1 MSDFKRVLANA
12 GWNLL
17 GTVLPLV
24 VAVVAVP
31 FLLHRIGAERLGL
44 LSLAWVLIGYFSLF
58 DLGLGRAL
66 TKMVALHAEPGAEAK
81 LSALCSTGMALVGML
96 GLAGGLLVAAAI
108 PFSDLWIKPLPQ
120 EMHDE
125 ARHALVLIA
134 LGVPLVVGTAALRGI
149 LEGFQRFRLLNA
161 IRVPAGV
168 ALFLAPCA
176 SAWFSPRLD
185 WAIGALLVTRL
196 VVLAAH
202 VLPCASLVHLAAAK
216 VQREWVAPLLHFG
229 GWLTVS
235 SVLGP
240 VIVYIDRF
248 VIGAMLSAASMAYYS
263 APFDIVSRLL
273 LIPVALTGALF
284 PALTRA
290 QGADPLAAQRLRK
303 RSLQL
308 TLLVVVPLAALG
320 ALIAEPAVRLW
331 LGAEFAAQSAGVM
344 RILLLGFVFNAAAQI
359 PFAAMQGHGL
369 TRQTAL
375 LHLIELPVY
384 VTVLILLVQSHGLE
398 GAAVAWALRALID
411 WAGLTWLLHAF
422 ERRQLSANTIPSTD
436 ARLRHE
442 T

>member
-1 MSDFKRVLANA
+1 MSDFRRVLANA

-24 VAVVAVP
+24 VAIVAVP
-31 FLLHRIGAERLGL
+31 FLLHRMGAERLGM

-108 PFSDLWIKPLPQ
+108 PFSDLWTNPLPK
-120 EMHDE
+120 EMRDE

-161 IRVPAGV
+161 IRMPAGV

-176 SAWFSPRLD
+176 SAFFSPRLD

-202 VLPCASLVHLAAAK
+202 VLPCTALVHLAAAK

-290 QGADPLAAQRLRK
+290 QGAEPLAAQRLRK

-331 LGAEFAAQSAGVM
+331 LGAEFAAHSAGVM

-375 LHLIELPVY
+375 LHLLELPVY

-411 WAGLTWLLHAF
+411 WAGLTLLLHAF
-422 ERRQLSANTIPSTD
+422 ERRQLSENTIPSND

>member
-1 MSDFKRVLANA
+1 MSDFRRILANA

-17 GTVLPLV
+17 GTVLPLA
-24 VAVVAVP
+24 VAVLAVP
-31 FLLHRIGAERLGL
+31 FLLDRMGIERFGL
-44 LSLAWVLIGYFSLF
+44 LSLAWVLIGYFSFF

-66 TKMVALHAEPGAEAK
+66 TKMVALHNDAGADEK
-81 LSALCSTGMALVGML
+81 LSALCSTGMALVCLL
-96 GLAGGLLVAAAI
+96 GLAGALLVAAAF
-108 PFSDLWIKPLPQ
+108 PFSYLWLDRLPE
-120 EMHDE
+120 EMHTE

-134 LGVPLVVGTAALRGI
+134 LGVPLVVATAALRGI
-149 LEGFQRFRLLNA
+149 LEGFQRFRLLNF
-161 IRVPAGV
+161 IRVPAGI

-196 VVLAAH
+196 VVVAAH
-202 VLPCASLVHLAAAK
+202 ALPCAGLVRLAASQ
-216 VQREWVAPLLHFG
+216 VRREWIAPLLHFG

-273 LIPVALTGALF
+273 LIPVALTSALF

-290 QGADPLAAQRLRK
+290 QGTDPLAAQRLRR

-308 TLLVVVPLAALG
+308 TLVVVVPLAALG

-359 PFAAMQGHGL
+359 PFAAMHGHGL

-375 LHLIELPVY
+375 LHLSELPLY
-384 VTVLILLVQSHGLE
+384 LAVLILLVQSHGLE
-398 GAAVAWALRALID
+398 GAAIAWTLRALVD
-411 WAGLTWLLHAF
+411 WAALTWLLTTF
-422 ERRQLSANTIPSTD
+422 ERKQLSTNKIAGND

-442 T
+442 A

>member
-1 MSDFKRVLANA
+1 MSDFRRILANT

-17 GTVLPLV
+17 GTVLPLS

-31 FLLHRIGAERLGL
+31 FLLHRMGTERFGL

-66 TKMVALHAEPGAEAK
+66 TKMVALHSDGGPDEK
-81 LSALCSTGMALVGML
+81 LSALCSTGMALVCLL
-96 GLAGGLLVAAAI
+96 GLAGALLVAAAL
-108 PFSDLWIKPLPQ
+108 PFSDLWIDRLPE

-125 ARHALVLIA
+125 ARHAMVLIA

-149 LEGFQRFRLLNA
+149 LEGFQRFRLLNS
-161 IRVPAGV
+161 IRVPAGI

-196 VVLAAH
+196 VVVAAH
-202 VLPCASLVHLAAAK
+202 ALPCAGLVRLAASQ
-216 VQREWVAPLLHFG
+216 VRREWIAPLLHFG

-273 LIPVALTGALF
+273 LIPIALTGALF

-290 QGADPLAAQRLRK
+290 QGTDPLAAQRLRS

-308 TLLVVVPLAALG
+308 TLVVVVPLAAFG

-331 LGAEFAAQSAGVM
+331 LGAEFATQSAGVM
-344 RILLLGFVFNAAAQI
+344 RILLLGFVFNATAQI

-375 LHLIELPVY
+375 LHLSELPVY
-384 VTVLILLVQSHGLE
+384 ITILVVLVQRHGLE
-398 GAAVAWALRALID
+398 GAAIAWTLRALVD
-411 WAGLTWLLHAF
+411 WAGLTLLLRAF
-422 ERRQLSANTIPSTD
+422 ERRQFSANTISSND

>member
-1 MSDFKRVLANA
+1 MSDFRRILANA

-17 GTVLPLV
+17 GTVLPLT
-24 VAVVAVP
+24 VAVLAVP
-31 FLLHRIGAERLGL
+31 FLLDRMGIERFGL
-44 LSLAWVLIGYFSLF
+44 LSLAWVLIGYFSFF

-66 TKMVALHAEPGAEAK
+66 TKMVALHNDAGADEK
-81 LSALCSTGMALVGML
+81 LSTLCSTGMALVCLL
-96 GLAGGLLVAAAI
+96 GLAGALLVAAAF
-108 PFSDLWIKPLPQ
+108 PFSYLWIDRLPE
-120 EMHDE
+120 EMHTE

-134 LGVPLVVGTAALRGI
+134 LGVPLVVATAALRGI
-149 LEGFQRFRLLNA
+149 LEGFQRFRLLNF
-161 IRVPAGV
+161 IRVPAGI

-196 VVLAAH
+196 VVVAAH
-202 VLPCASLVHLAAAK
+202 ALPCAGLVRLA
-216 VQREWVAPLLHFG
+216 VSQVRREWIAPLFHFG

-273 LIPVALTGALF
+273 LIPAALTSALF

-290 QGADPLAAQRLRK
+290 QGTDPLAAQRLRR

-308 TLLVVVPLAALG
+308 TLVVVVPLAALG

-359 PFAAMQGHGL
+359 PFAAMHGHGL

-375 LHLIELPVY
+375 LHLSELPLY
-384 VTVLILLVQSHGLE
+384 LAVLILLVQSHGLE
-398 GAAVAWALRALID
+398 GAAIAWTLRALVD
-411 WAGLTWLLHAF
+411 WAALTWLLTTF
-422 ERRQLSANTIPSTD
+422 ERKQLSTNKIAGND

-442 T
+442 A

>member
-1 MSDFKRVLANA
+1 MSDFRRILANA

-17 GTVLPLV
+17 GTVLPLT
-24 VAVVAVP
+24 VAVLAVP
-31 FLLHRIGAERLGL
+31 FLLDRMGIERFGL
-44 LSLAWVLIGYFSLF
+44 LSLAWVLIGYFSFF

-66 TKMVALHAEPGAEAK
+66 TKMVALHNDAGADEK
-81 LSALCSTGMALVGML
+81 LSALCSTGMALVCLL
-96 GLAGGLLVAAAI
+96 GLAGALLVAAAF
-108 PFSDLWIKPLPQ
+108 PFSYLWIDRLPE
-120 EMHDE
+120 EMHTE

-134 LGVPLVVGTAALRGI
+134 LGVPLVVATAALRGI
-149 LEGFQRFRLLNA
+149 LEGFQRFRLLNF
-161 IRVPAGV
+161 IRVPAGI

-196 VVLAAH
+196 VVVAAH
-202 VLPCASLVHLAAAK
+202 ALPCAGLVRLAASQ
-216 VQREWVAPLLHFG
+216 VRREWIAPLLHFG

-273 LIPVALTGALF
+273 LIPVALTSALF

-290 QGADPLAAQRLRK
+290 QGTDPLAAQRLRR

-308 TLLVVVPLAALG
+308 TLVVVVPLAALG

-359 PFAAMQGHGL
+359 PFAAMHGHGL

-375 LHLIELPVY
+375 LHLSELPLY
-384 VTVLILLVQSHGLE
+384 LAVLILLVQSHGLE
-398 GAAVAWALRALID
+398 GAAIAWTLRALVD
-411 WAGLTWLLHAF
+411 WAALTWLLTTF
-422 ERRQLSANTIPSTD
+422 ERKQLSTNKIAGND

-442 T
+442 A